1 MQVQTERLR
10 LEYRDCVARAKDLVA
25 GAGLDALRRKADDGG
40 WSAAECLDHLNLSTE
55 DSIRRIREAIEES
68 EQRPARREEKL
79 TLVGRLILRNMEPPI
94 RRRYTAAATVVPAAT
109 PGRVDILLGRFEQLH
124 GQLVRLL
131 EETDALDR
139 MRIKVTLADYEWLR
153 PTLFDT
159 FCIIG
164 AHDRRHLWQAER
176 AARV

>member
-25 GAGLDALRRKADDGG
+25 AASLDSLRRKPEGGG
-40 WSAAECLDHLNLSTE
+40 WSAAECLDHLNLSVE
-55 DSIRRIREAIEES
+55 DSIRRIREAMEES
-68 EQRPARREEKL
+68 RQRPARREEKL
-79 TLVGRLILRNMEPPI
+79 TLVGRLILRNFEPPI
-94 RRRYTAAATVVPAAT
+94 RRRYTAAATAVPAAK
-109 PGRVDILLGRFEQLH
+109 PGRIDVLLGRFEQVH
-124 GQLVRLL
+124 GELIRLV
-131 EETDALDR
+131 EETDPIDR
-139 MRIKVTLADYEWLR
+139 MRIRVTHADYEWLR
-153 PTLFDT
+153 PSLFDT